1 MIRGTGVVIPVHNEV
16 ELLPRCLR
24 AVRVA
29 ADTAGVDVHVVV
41 VLDGCTDGSDAIVM
55 AAGPLGKTT
64 DVIRVDQTSVGAAR
78 AAGCDLLLQRYGVP
92 GWWLATTDADSAVGS
107 LWLRTQLGYAKAGY
121 DAVAGTVT
129 VDDWTS
135 FGDEARRAYGRSYAR
150 RWGHRHVHGANLGFR
165 ADAYVQAGGF
175 AALPTDE
182 DVALVAAFTAAGRR
196 IAWAD
201 DVPVVTSGRRVGRA
215 PGGMSRFLAALPAAQ
230 L

>member
-1 MIRGTGVVIPVHNEV
+1 
-16 ELLPRCLR
+16 
-24 AVRVA
+24 
-29 ADTAGVDVHVVV
+29 
-41 VLDGCTDGSDAIVM
+41 M
-55 AAGPLGKTT
+55 ATRPLGQTT
-64 DVIRVDQTSVGAAR
+64 DVIRIDETNVGAAR
-78 AAGCDLLLQRYGVP
+78 ASGCDLLLQRYGVP

-107 LWLRTQLGYAKAGY
+107 LWLRTQLRYGKAGY

-135 FGDEARRAYGRSYAR
+135 FGDEARRVYGLSYAT

-165 ADAYVQAGGF
+165 AEAYVQAGGF
-175 AALPTDE
+175 APLHTDE
-182 DVALVAAFTAAGRR
+182 DVALVTALTAAGRR

-201 DVPVVTSGRRVGRA
+201 DVPVVTSARRVGRA